1 MKMTREIN
9 DNYTYLVLTPMEYSH
24 INTVLDN
31 LMKDAFKNNDE
42 ITYGD
47 LEYVRYAIMAAYSS
61 FIDMK
66 DIEGGEED
74 EDEQ

>member
-1 MKMTREIN
+1 MKREIN
-9 DNYTYLVLTPMEYSH
+9 DGYVYLVLEPIEYSH

-31 LMKDAFKNNDE
+31 LMKDAFKNNDD

-61 FIDMK
+61 FINMS
-66 DIEGGEED
+66 DIEEGGEENEND
-74 EDEQ
+74 K

>member
-1 MKMTREIN
+1 MKREIN
-9 DNYTYLVLTPMEYSH
+9 DNYVYLVLEPIEYSH

-31 LMKDAFKNNDE
+31 LMKDAFKNNDD

-61 FIDMK
+61 FK
-66 DIEGGEED
+66 DIADIKEGGEED

>member
-1 MKMTREIN
+1 MKRVIN
-9 DNYTYLVLTPMEYSH
+9 NNYLYLVLTPMEYSH
-24 INTVLDN
+24 INTILDD
-31 LMKDAFKNNDE
+31 LMKDAFKNNDD

-61 FIDMK
+61 FIDMRDVK
-66 DIEGGEED
+66 EGGEED

>member
-1 MKMTREIN
+1 MKREIN
-9 DNYTYLVLTPMEYSH
+9 DDYLYLVLTPMEYSH
-24 INTVLDN
+24 INTTLDD
-31 LMKDAFKNNDE
+31 LMRDAFKNNDN

-66 DIEGGEED
+66 DVNKEGGDED

>member
-1 MKMTREIN
+1 MKREIS
-9 DNYTYLVLTPMEYSH
+9 DNYLYLVLTPMEYSH

-31 LMKDAFKNNDE
+31 LMKDAFKNNDDL
-42 ITYGD
+42 TYGD

-66 DIEGGEED
+66 DVNKEGGDED